1 MKVVDA
7 VQAAL
12 KTEMR
17 EIKKIQEALRQL
29 ADEVEFDTQQFRM
42 MSVLVNHLRVHKNIL
57 VKRILKMMM
66 PSRWKVSCT
75 RTRGWRTSW
84 SRTWGRRGRTPS
96 SKISLAESEAHP
108 SHPNFVF
115 SYHPRL
121 SQILQN
127 ARDALDI
134 DQTAFT
140 LDNSSHEIQVGTWDC
155 DLKFATMLTGKGQV
169 TNVSPAS

>member
-1 MKVVDA
+1 MTMMKVVDA

-29 ADEVEFDTQQFRM
+29 ADEVEFYTQQFRM

-75 RTRGWRTSW
+75 RTRGWRTS
-84 SRTWGRRGRTPS
+84 
-96 SKISLAESEAHP
+96 
-108 SHPNFVF
+108 
-115 SYHPRL
+115 
-121 SQILQN
+121 
-127 ARDALDI
+127 
-134 DQTAFT
+134 
-140 LDNSSHEIQVGTWDC
+140 
-155 DLKFATMLTGKGQV
+155 
-169 TNVSPAS
+169 